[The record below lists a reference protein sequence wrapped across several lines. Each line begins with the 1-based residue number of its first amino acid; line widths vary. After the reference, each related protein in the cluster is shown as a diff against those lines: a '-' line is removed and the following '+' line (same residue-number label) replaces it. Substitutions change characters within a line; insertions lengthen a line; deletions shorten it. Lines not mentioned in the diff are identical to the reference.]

1 MSRGF
6 SRQEYWSGLPFPSPG
21 DLPDPGMETV
31 SLVSRALPS
40 GFFTAEPPGKPNLV
54 LRDCNFLFRLGHR
67 RPKVPSEVHL
77 T

>member
-6 SRQEYWSGLPFPSPG
+6 SRQEYWSELPFPSPG
-21 DLPDPGMETV
+21 NLPDPGMETV

-54 LRDCNFLFRLGHR
+54 LKEIVISFLDLGIGDQR
-67 RPKVPSEVHL
+67 YQVKYI
-77 T
+77 

>member
-6 SRQEYWSGLPFPSPG
+6 SRQEYWSELPLPSPG
-21 DLPDPGMETV
+21 NLPDPGMETV

-54 LRDCNFLFRLGHR
+54 LKEIVISFLDLGIGDQR
-67 RPKVPSEVHL
+67 YQVKYI
-77 T
+77 